1 MRRHAGY
8 RISQIKRKRI
18 EECFRLAKRQTAES
32 ASHRS
37 ISLPPEMWSARRLRE
52 VSALLEQFEFS
63 GIIRR
68 LSIE

>member
-8 RISQIKRKRI
+8 RISQIKRQRI

-37 ISLPPEMWSARRLRE
+37 ISLPPRNVERPATAGGVRST
-52 VSALLEQFEFS
+52 
-63 GIIRR
+63 
-68 LSIE
+68 